1 MDNAML
7 KSPSTLAFVGDAVFG
22 LLVRT
27 YLAEVERPI
36 GQLHKKSVDFVNA
49 NAQTKAFEIIKDMLT
64 EKEISVFKRGR
75 NNHVGGVPKS
85 TTVAAYHT
93 ATGVEALF
101 GYLHLSGQTD
111 RINELFC
118 KIVDGMLN
126 DNM

>member
-1 MDNAML
+1 MDDAML

-27 YLAEVERPI
+27 YLADVERPI

-64 EKEISVFKRGR
+64 EKEMSVFKRGR

-85 TTVAAYHT
+85 TTVASYHT

-101 GYLHLSGQTD
+101 GYLT
-111 RINELFC
+111 LFYYFC
-118 KIVDGMLN
+118 L
-126 DNM
+126 

>member
-1 MDNAML
+1 MDDAML

-27 YLAEVERPI
+27 YLADVERPI

-64 EKEISVFKRGR
+64 EKEMSVFKRGR

-85 TTVAAYHT
+85 TTVASYHT

-111 RINELFC
+111 RINQLFSA
-118 KIVDGMLN
+118 IVDGMLN
-126 DNM
+126 ENM

>member
-27 YLAEVERPI
+27 YLAQIERPI

-64 EKEISVFKRGR
+64 DKEMSVFKRGR

-85 TTVAAYHT
+85 TTVASYHT

-111 RINELFC
+111 RINQLFSA
-118 KIVDGMLN
+118 IVDGMLN